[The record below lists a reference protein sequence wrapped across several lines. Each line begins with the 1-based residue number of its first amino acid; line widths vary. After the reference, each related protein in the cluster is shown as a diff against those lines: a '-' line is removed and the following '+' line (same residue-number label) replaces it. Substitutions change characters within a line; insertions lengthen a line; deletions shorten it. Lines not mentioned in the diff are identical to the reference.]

1 MSLQERIEGLRARHQ
16 ELEAALKDANAHY
29 TNNIEIHQIKKQK
42 LAIKDEIAQLE
53 NQLQILPRQFSVG
66 QGPAKSRKDKLL
78 GFQLGSVKYCNSRVH
93 CQFFVEIEI
102 SVATKLEMDVTSSA
116 LAQ

>member
-1 MSLQERIEGLRARHQ
+1 MSLEERIAGLRARHQ

-53 NQLQILPRQFSVG
+53 TQL
-66 QGPAKSRKDKLL
+66 
-78 GFQLGSVKYCNSRVH
+78 
-93 CQFFVEIEI
+93 
-102 SVATKLEMDVTSSA
+102 
-116 LAQ
+116 

>member
-16 ELEAALKDANAHY
+16 ELEAALKDANARY

-53 NQLQILPRQFSVG
+53 TQL
-66 QGPAKSRKDKLL
+66 
-78 GFQLGSVKYCNSRVH
+78 
-93 CQFFVEIEI
+93 
-102 SVATKLEMDVTSSA
+102 
-116 LAQ
+116 

>member
-16 ELEAALKDANAHY
+16 ELEAALEDANAHY

-53 NQLQILPRQFSVG
+53 TQL
-66 QGPAKSRKDKLL
+66 
-78 GFQLGSVKYCNSRVH
+78 
-93 CQFFVEIEI
+93 
-102 SVATKLEMDVTSSA
+102 
-116 LAQ
+116 

>member
-53 NQLQILPRQFSVG
+53 TQLYVLYRQFFVG
-66 QGPAKSRKDKLL
+66 QEPAKSRGYKLL
-78 GFQLGSVKYCNSRVH
+78 GFSTGKRQV
-93 CQFFVEIEI
+93 F
-102 SVATKLEMDVTSSA
+102 
-116 LAQ
+116 